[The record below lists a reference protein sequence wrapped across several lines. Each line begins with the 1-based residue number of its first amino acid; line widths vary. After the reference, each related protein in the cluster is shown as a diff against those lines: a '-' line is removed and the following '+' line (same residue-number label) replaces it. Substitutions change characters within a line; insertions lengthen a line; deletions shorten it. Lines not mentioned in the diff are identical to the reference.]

1 MILVLEDYIIMVK
14 SLSDLHV
21 SILDLATVSEG
32 QTTTDAL
39 HDTIDLAK
47 HADEWGYNR
56 FWLAEHHNMAPIASS
71 ATSVLMGQ
79 VLANTSN
86 IRVGSGGVML
96 PNHSPLVIAEQ
107 FGTLESFYPDRVDL
121 GLGRAPGTGPMTMRA
136 LGTKDAQQF
145 PSMVRELMGYFHPDR
160 FENKY
165 GIRANP
171 GEGLDIPV
179 WLLGSSD
186 FSARLA
192 AELGLPYSFAGHFS
206 PDFSFPAIQIY
217 RENFQPSAVLDEP
230 YVMMGLNLVAADTD
244 EEAEFQFSTTQQQ
257 FLNLIRGNPKTM
269 QPPKD
274 LSNDWTESEKTNV
287 NHSISGSIVGSPET
301 VKDKLQEYIA
311 QSDVDEIIFTS
322 YMYKHEDKLHSYKL
336 LSDIMNEEK
345 ESGS

>member
-1 MILVLEDYIIMVK
+1 MVK
-14 SLSDLHV
+14 KLSELKV

-32 QTTTDAL
+32 QTTRNAL
-39 HDTIDLAK
+39 DNTIELAK
-47 HADEWGYNR
+47 YADELGYNR
-56 FWLAEHHNMAPIASS
+56 FWLAEHHNMEPIASS

-79 VLANTSN
+79 VLANTST

-107 FGTLESFYPDRVDL
+107 FGTLESFYPGRVDL
-121 GLGRAPGTGPMTMRA
+121 GLGRAPGTDPRTMRA
-136 LGTKDAQQF
+136 LRSSSPEKF
-145 PSMVRELMGYFHPDR
+145 PSMVRELMSYFRPDK
-160 FENKY
+160 FENNSP
-165 GIRANP
+165 ISAHP
-171 GEGLDIPV
+171 GEGLDVPV

-192 AELGLPYSFAGHFS
+192 AKLGLPYSFAGHFS

-217 RENFQPSAVLDEP
+217 RENFQPSDVLSEP

-274 LSNDWTESEKTNV
+274 MSQDWSEAEKMNV

-301 VKDKLQEYIA
+301 IRNKLKEYIKK
-311 QSDVDEIIFTS
+311 SDVDEIIFTS
-322 YMYKHEDKLHSYKL
+322 YFYKQEDKLHSYKIL
-336 LSDIMNEEK
+336 NDVMNEEK
-345 ESGS
+345 NQ